1 MFPGKLL
8 NSRNELR
15 PLQILASGPPAF
27 REIIMARF
35 FSDEAGELEEYQI
48 FRQQDQPLELA
59 YKKARVAL
67 QDAEAALRE
76 HPEDKSRQSRV
87 AELKERLPAL
97 ARQAPWLNLGYP
109 AEYLLW
115 GPVYG

>member
-8 NSRNELR
+8 NSRNALR
-15 PLQILASGPPAF
+15 PLQILASGLPAF
-27 REIIMARF
+27 RKIIITRF

-59 YKKARVAL
+59 YEKARVAR

-76 HPEDKSRQSRV
+76 HPEDKSRQPRV
-87 AELKERLPAL
+87 TELKERLPAL
-97 ARQAPWLNLGYP
+97 ARQAPWLNLDYP

-115 GPVYG
+115 GPPHG